1 MDSQKAKHVK
11 YRSSIG
17 VSFMV
22 GRDDVY
28 VEELHDRNASTS
40 SG

>member
-1 MDSQKAKHVK
+1 VK

-17 VSFMV
+17 VSSMV
-22 GRDDVY
+22 GRDAVY
-28 VEELHDRNASTS
+28 VEELHDTNASTN